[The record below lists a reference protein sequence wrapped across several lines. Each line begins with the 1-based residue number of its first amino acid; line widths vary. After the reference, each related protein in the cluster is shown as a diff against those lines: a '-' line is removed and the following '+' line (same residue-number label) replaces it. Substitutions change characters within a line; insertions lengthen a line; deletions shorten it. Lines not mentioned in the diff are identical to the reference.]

1 MLPIV
6 LLLIAFVPMLAEARR
21 ASRNARL
28 LEGLGARDPKG
39 DPYALMQFAYP
50 ACFLAIAGEAWVRG
64 ASMDSP
70 FFTAGL
76 VVFAAAKG
84 VKYWAI
90 ATLGDRWTF
99 RVLVP
104 PRSSRILAGPYRFIR
119 HPNYLGVI
127 GELIGVALMGQAPVA
142 GVASIVG
149 FGALIRARIRVE
161 ERALRL
167 DAE

>member
-1 MLPIV
+1 MLPIF
-6 LLLIAFVPMLAEARR
+6 LLLVAFLPMLAEARR
-21 ASRNARL
+21 ASRNATL
-28 LEGLGARDPKG
+28 LERLGAHDPEG

-50 ACFLAIAGEAWVRG
+50 ACFLAVAGEAWVRG
-64 ASMDSP
+64 ASMDSA
-70 FFTAGL
+70 FFIAGL

-104 PRSSRILAGPYRFIR
+104 PGSSRILAGPYRFMR
-119 HPNYLGVI
+119 HPNYVGVI
-127 GELIGVALMGQAPVA
+127 GELIGMALMGQAPVA
-142 GVASIVG
+142 GAGSILG